1 MKKIFSYLRSR
12 TAVLMHD
19 LLMVPIAWFGAYWL
33 RFNLDPTLEGFFHQ
47 ALMLLPIIWVSQ
59 GTMFWYFGLYRG
71 IWRFASIPDLMRIL
85 KAVTAG
91 MVVSATAS
99 FIFTRLEGIPRSV
112 FILYGILQ
120 VLSLGGPRLVYR
132 LFKDQNLYQRIKAG
146 KLSRNE
152 QAENALIVGAG
163 KAGEILVRDL
173 LRNASG
179 TYLPVAFADDDH
191 EKIGKEIHGIPVAGS
206 CHQIPQVA
214 ARLGIDQIIIALPSA
229 TSRQIRRIVEICETT
244 GLPFRT
250 LPHLQDLV
258 SGKAS
263 LKDLRDVRIEDLL
276 GREPVELDWQAITEA
291 TRGKTVLVTGGGGSI
306 GAELCRQLARLKP
319 DRLIILDRS
328 EFNLYSID
336 IELRQNIPDLSLVS
350 LLADVNDMTQ
360 MEKILRTQ
368 APSVIYHAA
377 AYKHVP
383 MLEEQACAAVLNNV
397 FGTRVVAGLADK
409 FGCESFVLV
418 STDKAVNPV
427 NVMGASK
434 RVAEMYCQ
442 SMNNRSKTRFIT
454 VRFGNVLGSSGSV
467 IPLFQQQIA
476 QGGPVTV
483 THPDIQRYFMT
494 IPEACQLIQQANVIG
509 RGGEIFVLNMG
520 EPVKI
525 SYLAEQLI
533 RLSGKT
539 SGEDIKI
546 VYTGLRRGEKLYEEL
561 FYDAEKLAETSHP
574 KILQAHCRIMDKDV
588 LEGSLDALRQACDE
602 GNDVALRG
610 MLAELVPKHTGAVA
624 ASATEEKSAVV
635 VPLKLTKSP

>member
-1 MKKIFSYLRSR
+1 MKEMFSYLRTR
-12 TAVLMHD
+12 TAVFMHD

-33 RFNLDPTLEGFFHQ
+33 RFNLDPTLEGFFPQ
-47 ALMLLPIIWVSQ
+47 ALMLLPIIWVGQ
-59 GTMFWYFGLYRG
+59 GTMFWYFGLNLG

-91 MVVSATAS
+91 IVVSATAS

-120 VLSLGGPRLVYR
+120 VLSLGGPRFIYR
-132 LFKDQNLYQRIKAG
+132 LFKDQNLYQWIEAR
-146 KLSRNE
+146 KLPGNE
-152 QAENALIVGAG
+152 QAKNTLIVGAG
-163 KAGEILVRDL
+163 KAGETLTRDL
-173 LRNASG
+173 LRNPSG
-179 TYLPVAFADDDH
+179 TYLPVAFADDDRG
-191 EKIGKEIHGIPVAGS
+191 KIGKEIHGIPIAG
-206 CHQIPQVA
+206 CCNQIPQVA

-229 TSRQIRRIVEICETT
+229 TSRQIRHIVEICETT

-250 LPHLQDLV
+250 LPQLQDLV

-276 GREPVELDWQAITEA
+276 GRETVELDWQAIAEA
-291 TRGKTVLVTGGGGSI
+291 TREKTVLVTGGGGSI

-336 IELRQNIPDLSLVS
+336 IELRQNIPDLSLIS

-360 MEKILRTQ
+360 MEKILRIQ

-383 MLEEQACAAVLNNV
+383 ILEEQARAAVLNNV
-397 FGTRVVAGLADK
+397 FGTSVVAGLADK
-409 FGCESFVLV
+409 FGCESFVMV
-418 STDKAVNPV
+418 STDKAVNPA

-494 IPEACQLIQQANVIG
+494 IPEACQLILQANVIG
-509 RGGEIFVLNMG
+509 RGGEIFVLDMG

-539 SGEDIKI
+539 PGEDIEI
-546 VYTGLRRGEKLYEEL
+546 VYTGLRPGEKLYEEL
-561 FYDAEKLAETSHP
+561 FHDAEKLAETGHP
-574 KILQAHCRIMDKDV
+574 KILLAHCRIMEKNV
-588 LEGSLDALRQACDE
+588 LEGSFDAMRQACDE
-602 GNDVALRG
+602 GNDVALRA
-610 MLAELVPKHTGAVA
+610 MLAELAPEHTVAVA
-624 ASATEEKSAVV
+624 ASASEEKSAVV
-635 VPLKLTKSP
+635 VPLKQTKSP